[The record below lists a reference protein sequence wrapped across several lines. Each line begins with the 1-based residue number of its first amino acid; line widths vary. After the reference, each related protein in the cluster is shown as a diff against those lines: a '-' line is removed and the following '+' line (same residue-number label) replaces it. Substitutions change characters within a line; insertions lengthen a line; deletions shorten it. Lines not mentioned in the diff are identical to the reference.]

1 MKQLLPIT
9 LVMLLGFTAFAQNK
23 NSEND
28 STAIKPHLSR
38 YFDYIQ
44 DLSWSKI
51 VRPESFFNSENYDT
65 TQNGNIW
72 LKTNL
77 AITNSIEQND
87 FESTSYLLQPYYN
100 IYMENKGI
108 SLFRQVLGMAQLGA
122 VGYIAY
128 KHLEKYGLF
137 H

>member
-1 MKQLLPIT
+1 MKRLLSIT
-9 LVMLLGFTAFAQNK
+9 FFMFLCIAAIAHNK
-23 NSEND
+23 INEID
-28 STAIKPHLSR
+28 STATKPHLSR
-38 YFDYIQ
+38 YFEYMQ

-51 VRPESFFNSENYDT
+51 VRTESFFNPTKFDT

-128 KHLEKYGLF
+128 KHIKKYGLL